1 MTAVRLEG
9 DHAAPEAA
17 IEEFAACGH
26 TVVRALVTPA
36 EVASVRPS
44 IVDGTARR
52 AWNRHIPPEDRDSY
66 SKAFLQATN
75 LWTVDAS
82 VRAFVHSPRCAR
94 VASELLQV
102 DGVRLY
108 HDQAL
113 VKEAH
118 GGPTPWH
125 QDQGYWPLDTD
136 RTITLWMPLVDLP
149 AEVGSMTFAD
159 GSHLLGDLRGPAISE
174 ESQLTF
180 AELIEARGLS
190 TRTHGALAAGDATFH
205 AGWTLHAAGPNPTD
219 DDRPV
224 MTVIYV
230 ADGVRVTAPTAQ
242 QELDLALW
250 APGAA
255 PGDLLAT
262 DLNPRLWPVDD

>member
-1 MTAVRLEG
+1 MTAVRLDG
-9 DHAAPEAA
+9 DRAAPAA
-17 IEEFAACGH
+17 AVEEFAARGH
-26 TVVRALVTPA
+26 TVVRTLASAA
-36 EVASVRPS
+36 EVASIRPS
-44 IVDGTARR
+44 IVDEAARR
-52 AWNRHIPPEDRDSY
+52 AWNRNIPVVDRDTY

-75 LWTVDAS
+75 LWTFDPS
-82 VRAFVHSPRCAR
+82 VRAFVHSPRFAR
-94 VASELLQV
+94 VASELLQA

-149 AEVGSMTFAD
+149 PEVGSMTFAD
-159 GSHLLGDLRGPAISE
+159 GSHRLGDLRGPAISD

-180 AELIEARGLS
+180 AELIDARGLS
-190 TRTHGALAAGDATFH
+190 TTTHGALAAGDATFH
-205 AGWTLHAAGPNPTD
+205 AGWTLHSSGPNPTD
-219 DDRPV
+219 EDRPV
-224 MTVIYV
+224 ITVIYV
-230 ADGVRVTAPTAQ
+230 ADGARVTTPTAQ

-262 DLNPRLWPVDD
+262 DLNPRLWPLDA